1 MQKYQLEV
9 ITEKDVLLSSLAP
22 EVIEIEAGFTVEKR
36 VLPIVE
42 GVEFVIF
49 GEDEALLKIGDTE
62 FEFELNAETSELI
75 ATFDVYEPLEMLCAL
90 YRNRI
95 GRTSN

>member
-1 MQKYQLEV
+1 MQQYQLEV
-9 ITEKDVLLSSLAP
+9 ITEKDVLLSALAP

-49 GEDEALLKIGDTE
+49 GEDEALLKIGDSE
-62 FEFELNAETSELI
+62 FEFELNAETSAMINEFDTFESLELL
-75 ATFDVYEPLEMLCAL
+75 DVL
-90 YRNRI
+90 YRNRF
-95 GRTSN
+95 RRNTN